1 MALELLNECLYSTV
15 ETEASAVLVDEVRG
29 WSARCFKEVVLN
41 YPGSEPDVVI
51 PESAV
56 FGGGEE
62 YSWLLNGDNTAPPT
76 GLRICVIGGGFV
88 GLVTA
93 ACMAQSGHDVTCV
106 EKDTQK
112 LVALR
117 EGRTSLYERNLLD
130 ILRANV
136 KRNRLHF
143 TSDISGAVS
152 GQHVLIVSVGTPSD
166 GEGRADLSALQEVF
180 ETLSGLLD
188 AEQIVVIKSTV
199 PVGTA
204 QWAKRILN
212 ERDGRRKPIAV
223 VSNPE
228 FLREGTAVYDY
239 FHPQRIVVGGDSP
252 TAVDKVVQMYH
263 AGLATPAPIVITSSE
278 TAEMIK
284 YASNVYLA
292 MRVAFVN
299 ELSGVCDAFGID
311 IGDVSSAMG
320 LDPRIGS
327 EYLEAGPGFGGSCL
341 PKDLSAYVADASKH
355 GVEPVIA
362 QAVGRANE
370 VQLRRVVEKA
380 AAMAGGSLKDRRIG
394 ILGLAFKAHTNDLRD
409 SPAVHV
415 IKDLLRAGA
424 EVHAFDPAAMGG
436 AEALLPGVHLC
447 DSAESVA
454 HGADAVI
461 ILTEWPEFQLID
473 WAGVRD
479 VMRQPNIVDARNL
492 VIPESVKRL
501 GFRYVGMGQR

>member
-1 MALELLNECLYSTV
+1 MNHTGSGPSVAV
-15 ETEASAVLVDEVRG
+15 PDSAVL
-29 WSARCFKEVVLN
+29 
-41 YPGSEPDVVI
+41 
-51 PESAV
+51 
-56 FGGGEE
+56 GGRDE
-62 YSWLLNGDNTAPPT
+62 YSWLLNGENTAPPT
-76 GLRICVIGGGFV
+76 GLRVCVIGGGFV

-106 EKDTQK
+106 EKDPQK
-112 LVALR
+112 IIALK
-117 EGRTSLYERNLLD
+117 ECRTSLYERNLLD

-143 TSDISGAVS
+143 TPDIAGAVN
-152 GQHVLIVSVGTPSD
+152 GQSVFIVSVGTPSD
-166 GEGRADLSALQEVF
+166 SEGRADLSALQEVF

-188 AEQIVVIKSTV
+188 SEQIVVIKSTV

-212 ERDGRRKPIAV
+212 DRNGRQKPIAV

-228 FLREGTAVYDY
+228 FLREGTAVFDY
-239 FHPQRIVVGGDSP
+239 FHPQRIVVGGDSSA
-252 TAVDKVVQMYH
+252 AVDKVVQMYH
-263 AGLATPAPIVITSSE
+263 AGLATPAPIVITSNE

-341 PKDLSAYVADASKH
+341 PKDLSAYVVDARKH
-355 GVEPVIA
+355 GVEPLIA
-362 QAVGRANE
+362 GAVGRANE
-370 VQLRRVVEKA
+370 AQLERVIEKA
-380 AAMAGGSLKDRRIG
+380 SAMVGGSLQGRRIG

-415 IKDLLRAGA
+415 INDLLGAGA
-424 EVHAFDPAAMGG
+424 DVQAFDPAAMGG
-436 AEALLPGVHLC
+436 AKALLPGVQLC

-454 HGADAVI
+454 KGADAVM
-461 ILTEWPEFQLID
+461 ILTEWPEFQLLD
-473 WAGVRD
+473 WASVHD
-479 VMRQPNIVDARNL
+479 SMRQPNIVDTRNL
-492 VIPESVKRL
+492 LIPESVKRL